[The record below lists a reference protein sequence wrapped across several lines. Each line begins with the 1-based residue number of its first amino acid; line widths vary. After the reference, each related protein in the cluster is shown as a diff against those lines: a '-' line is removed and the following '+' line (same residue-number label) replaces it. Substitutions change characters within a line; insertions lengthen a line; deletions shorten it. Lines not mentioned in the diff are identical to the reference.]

1 MARSVGLDFHTRGVR
16 AVELVGNAKK
26 WRVTRYAQ
34 RNVTPRG
41 GAPDP
46 DELRD
51 SLNELFKE
59 LKFDKSTV
67 ITDVGASE
75 TVVREIPVPFKADD
89 QIRKVIKYEVEHHLH
104 DCDADDVVVQ
114 FTRVAEK
121 EEGTDLLVFAA
132 RKDDLSRL
140 IEASRSAGVEPLAMD
155 LDALAFYNT
164 VRASG
169 ELEKTPDCVL
179 LVMGY
184 AATSLIIVQGGK
196 VRALRSIRLAVD
208 TITHALARDMDIDPD
223 EAGAKVAALGAAVDE
238 GEAGDLLVSIG
249 DPLDDKKETEK
260 SHAELE
266 EDLFRQRRD
275 ELVRSLKR
283 EYVRSGAAIQGN
295 QPSRMLVAGP
305 GLRIPGL
312 LERLQ
317 ARLGLPVEAFRPC
330 DHFQAKLGNGEVEDL
345 NAEGSIALGLALKG
359 LGVDPLR
366 IDFRQ
371 EDLKVA
377 NKFDLL
383 KVPLAITVSLL
394 FVALFAAAVF
404 FYYKRTSLREK
415 LWSDIATDAFTAF
428 QQVAAAYNKVA
439 PEQRGGRPVLMDPD
453 TIERRVPPPEVLSSY
468 LRALKKMRY
477 LLRKE
482 FGDQSDNI
490 PPIVSALRIW
500 NGMFAVIR
508 EHHKEVHYFDIE
520 HLLIRQDH
528 VRMTI
533 IVESVPAGTTLEDY
547 LKAMPIFKGWNAKPS
562 LYQPVKGTSFQRT
575 TLVFEKKRK
584 RRPH

>member
-16 AVELVGNAKK
+16 AVEVVGNAKK

-34 RNVTPRG
+34 RDVAPRG
-41 GAPDP
+41 GAADP

-132 RKDDLSRL
+132 RKDDLRRL

-155 LDALAFYNT
+155 LDALAFYNI

-184 AATSLIIVQGGK
+184 AATSMIMVQDGK
-196 VRALRSIRLAVD
+196 LRALRSIRLAVD

-223 EAGAKVAALGAAVDE
+223 EAGAKVAALGAGADE
-238 GEAGDLLVSIG
+238 GEAGDLLVGIG
-249 DPLDDKKETEK
+249 GPLDDKKETEK

-283 EYVRSGAAIQGN
+283 EYVRSGAAMQGN

-305 GLRIPGL
+305 GLRIHGL

-317 ARLGLPVEAFRPC
+317 ARLGLAVEAFHPC
-330 DHFQAKLGNGEVEDL
+330 DYFQAKLGNGEVEDL

-371 EDLKVA
+371 EDLRVA

-428 QQVAAAYNKVA
+428 QQVAATYNKVS
-439 PEQRGGRPVLMDPD
+439 PERRGGVPVLVDPD
-453 TIERRVPPPEVLSSY
+453 EIERRVPPPEVLSSY
-468 LRALKKMRY
+468 LRELRRMRSKLKR
-477 LLRKE
+477 E
-482 FGDQSDNI
+482 FGDQSDTH
-490 PPIVSALRIW
+490 PIVSALRTW

-528 VRMTI
+528 VSMTI
-533 IVESVPAGTTLEDY
+533 IVESVPAGTKLEDY
-547 LKAMPIFKGWNAKPS
+547 LKAMPAFEGWDAKAS
-562 LYQPVKGTSFQRT
+562 SYQPVKGTSFQRT

-584 RRPH
+584 RRRR